1 MLFYFF
7 FFLIF
12 IKFALSK
19 IPKRLRNVNISLAM
33 CELHYKRQLFHDKKN
48 IKLFERKKNNDR
60 KLKKYMFKNHLVI
73 ANFRMLKRLKE

>member
-1 MLFYFF
+1 MLIMLFYFFF

-33 CELHYKRQLFHDKKN
+33 CELHYKRQLFHDKNN
-48 IKLFERKKNNDR
+48 IKLFERKKTTTEN
-60 KLKKYMFKNHLVI
+60 LKKTC
-73 ANFRMLKRLKE
+73 LKTIWS